1 MKMILAI
8 VNDDD
13 CQKVMNDL
21 SKKGIGVTKL
31 CSSGGFLRSGNTTLM
46 IGVNEDRLEEAIDLI
61 KKNSKSRKQ
70 FVNASMIPNA
80 MGGMFSAYPVEV
92 TIGGATIFVLN
103 VEDFNKFE

>member
-1 MKMILAI
+1 MKLILAI

-13 CQKVMNDL
+13 CQKVINDL
-21 SKKGIGVTKL
+21 NKNGIGVTKL
-31 CSSGGFLRSGNTTLM
+31 CSSGGFLKSGNTTLL
-46 IGVNEDRLEEAIDLI
+46 IGVDESKLEEAIDLI

-70 FVNASMIPNA
+70 FVNASMVPNA

-103 VEDFNKFE
+103 VEGSNKF